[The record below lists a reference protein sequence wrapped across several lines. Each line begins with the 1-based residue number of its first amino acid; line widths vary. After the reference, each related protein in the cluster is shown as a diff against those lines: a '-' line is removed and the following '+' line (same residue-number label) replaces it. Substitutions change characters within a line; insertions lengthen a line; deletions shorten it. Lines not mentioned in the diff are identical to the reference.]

1 MEIRTNAQ
9 LEKMRLDEILY
20 YMFFGI
26 LFAAKGVGMSWGEKP
41 FMLCMSAALL
51 CFAVKMLL
59 TKYSLREWIVM
70 LCLIGLGI
78 VIWNQSGEQAALFA
92 FLVIIGM
99 KNIPVKRLMK
109 FCFAVWSAAFFF
121 SAVLG
126 ILHIHDGVVV
136 VHQKLGLGP
145 VIRWSWGLTHP
156 NVLHVSYLIW
166 VMLFIYVCDLS
177 GRRLWKA
184 SAMLFLGNIFVFLY
198 SISYTGI
205 LIVTGYLVLNLYLNA
220 RKRLSF
226 VEKGVLEC
234 ILPFCVIFPIAGP
247 FLTHGKVFDFFND
260 LLSTRFALVKMFFTD
275 FKLSLFG
282 TAARYE
288 NTVAHLTL
296 DSSFAY
302 MLMLYGFV
310 AFVLFM
316 AAYLFIIHRFIRCEQ
331 KKELAIVLA
340 ICMAG
345 ITEQFLFNLS
355 FKNLTFFFLGEFLF
369 ELLASK
375 KVKDSIW
382 TQERALLPFNGTIG
396 CHSNPAKYLVSG
408 TFRLWKQRKVMA
420 VAFAAGIIAAFICAF
435 GIQMPENVYVNRGL
449 TEYRNKGE
457 EGFLDLEKVPD
468 DFNSMVIGYEG
479 PDVGMYCFEGNIIKL
494 EWIRNVA
501 GAYALGMGAV
511 WGVSGAS
518 GAFIGICEWKRRG
531 GKVWFAAETQKK
543 RQGK

>member
-1 MEIRTNAQ
+1 
-9 LEKMRLDEILY
+9 MRLDEILY

-26 LFAAKGVGMSWGEKP
+26 LFAAKGVGMSWGEP
-41 FMLCMSAALL
+41 LFMFCTAAALL
-51 CFAVKMLL
+51 CFAGKMLL
-59 TKYSLREWIVM
+59 TGYSLREWIVM
-70 LCLIGLGI
+70 LCLTGLGI
-78 VIWNQSGEQAALFA
+78 VIWIRSGEQAALFA

-109 FCFAVWSAAFFF
+109 VCFVIWSAAFFL

-166 VMLFIYVCDLS
+166 AMLLLYVCNLS
-177 GRRLWKA
+177 GKRLWKA
-184 SAMLFLGNIFVFLY
+184 SAALFCGNIFVFLY
-198 SISYTGI
+198 SISYTGV
-205 LIVTGYLVLNLYLNA
+205 LIVTGYLILNLYLDA
-220 RKRLSF
+220 RKRLSAA
-226 VEKGVLEC
+226 EKGLLEC

-247 FLTHGKVFDFFND
+247 FVTHGKVFDFFND

-288 NTVAHLTL
+288 NTTAHLTL

-302 MLMLYGFV
+302 MLMLYGIV

-316 AAYLFIIHRFIRCEQ
+316 AGYFLMIHRFIRRGR

-340 ICMAG
+340 VCAAG

-355 FKNLTFFFLGEFLF
+355 FKNLTFFFLGELLF
-369 ELLASK
+369 GLLASEK
-375 KVKDSIW
+375 AKDSVW
-382 TQERALLPFNGTIG
+382 TRERALLPFNGTVS
-396 CHSNPAKYLVSG
+396 CHFNPAAYLASG
-408 TFRLWKQRKVMA
+408 IFRLWKQRKVAA
-420 VAFAAGIIAAFICAF
+420 VSFAAGIIVAFICAF
-435 GIQMPENVYVNRGL
+435 GIQMPESVYVNRGL
-449 TEYRNKGE
+449 TEYRNKDE

-494 EWIRNVA
+494 EWIRDVA
-501 GAYALGMGAV
+501 GACALGMAAV
-511 WGVSGAS
+511 WGISGAA
-518 GAFIGICEWKRRG
+518 GAFIGIYEWKRRG
-531 GKVWFAAETQKK
+531 GTVCFAPETRKK

>member
-166 VMLFIYVCDLS
+166 VMLFIYVCNLS

-205 LIVTGYLVLNLYLNA
+205 LIVTGYLVLNLYLDA

-316 AAYLFIIHRFIRCEQ
+316 AAYLFIIHRFIRREQ

-420 VAFAAGIIAAFICAF
+420 VAFAAG
-435 GIQMPENVYVNRGL
+435 RS
-449 TEYRNKGE
+449 E
-457 EGFLDLEKVPD
+457 ERR
-468 DFNSMVIGYEG
+468 
-479 PDVGMYCFEGNIIKL
+479 VGKEC
-494 EWIRNVA
+494 
-501 GAYALGMGAV
+501 
-511 WGVSGAS
+511 
-518 GAFIGICEWKRRG
+518 
-531 GKVWFAAETQKK
+531 
-543 RQGK
+543 